1 MPNAKTVDARG
12 LPCPRPVIET
22 KKALEEIAEGSIT
35 VIVDRPEASENV
47 QRFAK
52 SQGCKVKVSQKEG
65 IFRIA
70 ISKSRPTQVE
80 AKRDDIVI
88 LITGDQFGTGDE
100 KPCRVLMKSFLSTLC
115 DSAAKP
121 AKIILMNSAVKLAA
135 EGSEVLEALQLLEEQ
150 GIEILSCGTCVDYYQ
165 LSNVLRAG
173 KISNM
178 YDTIQSLMSAEKVIK
193 I

>member
-1 MPNAKTVDARG
+1 MKTVDARG

-22 KKALEEIAEGSIT
+22 KKALKEIEEGSIT

-70 ISKSRPTQVE
+70 ISKTQSTKDE
-80 AKRDDIVI
+80 AKKHDVVVF
-88 LITGDQFGTGDE
+88 ITGEHLGTGDE
-100 KPCRVLMKSFLSTLC
+100 IPCKKLMKSFLETLC
-115 DSAAKP
+115 NSEAKP

-135 EGSEVLEALQLLEEQ
+135 EGSDVLEALQLLEEQ
-150 GIEILSCGTCVDYYQ
+150 GVQILSCGACVDYYQ
-165 LSNVLRAG
+165 LNNVLRAG
-173 KISNM
+173 KINNM
-178 YDTIQSLMSAEKVIK
+178 YDAIQSLMSAEKVIK

>member
-1 MPNAKTVDARG
+1 MKTVDARG

-22 KKALEEIAEGSIT
+22 KKALETIEKGSIT
-35 VIVDRPEASENV
+35 VIVDRPDASENV

-70 ISKSRPTQVE
+70 ISKTKSTQVE
-80 AKRDDIVI
+80 AKRDDTVI
-88 LITGDQFGTGDE
+88 LITGDKFGTGDE

-115 DSAAKP
+115 DSKAKP
-121 AKIILMNSAVKLAA
+121 VKIILMNSAVKLAA
-135 EGSEVLEALQLLEEQ
+135 EGSDVLEALLSLEEQ
-150 GIEILSCGTCVDYYQ
+150 GVEIFSCGACVDYYQ
-165 LSNVLRAG
+165 LNNVLKAG

-178 YDTIQSLMSAEKVIK
+178 YDAIQSLMSAAKVIT

>member
-22 KKALEEIAEGSIT
+22 KKALGEIEKGSIT
-35 VIVDRPEASENV
+35 VIVDKPEARDNV

-70 ISKSRPTQVE
+70 ISKTKTTQVE
-80 AKRDDIVI
+80 AKRNDIVI

-100 KPCRVLMKSFLSTLC
+100 IPCKKLMRSFLETLC
-115 DSAAKP
+115 DSEAKP

-135 EGSEVLEALQLLEEQ
+135 EGSEVLEALLSLEGNGVQ
-150 GIEILSCGTCVDYYQ
+150 IFSCGTCVDYYQ
-165 LSNVLRAG
+165 LNNVLRAG

-178 YDTIQSLMSAEKVIK
+178 YDAIQSLMSAEKVIK

>member
-1 MPNAKTVDARG
+1 MAEAKTVDARG

-22 KKALEEIAEGSIT
+22 KKALEEIKEGSIT

-70 ISKSRPTQVE
+70 IDKNQSTKAE
-80 AKRDDIVI
+80 AKKSDDVVF
-88 LITGDQFGTGDE
+88 ITTDKLGIGDE
-100 KPCRVLMKSFLSTLC
+100 KLGGILMKAFLNTLW
-115 DSAAKP
+115 DNEPKP
-121 AKIILMNSAVKLAA
+121 SRIIFMNSGVKLTV
-135 EGSEVLEALQLLEEQ
+135 EGSDVLEALMLLEQ
-150 GIEILSCGTCVDYYQ
+150 DGVQIFSCGTCLDYYGIKDK
-165 LSNVLRAG
+165 LTVG
-173 KISNM
+173 KVTNM
-178 YDTIQSLMSAEKVIK
+178 YETVHSLTSAGKVIK

>member
-1 MPNAKTVDARG
+1 MPEAKTVDARG

-22 KKALEEIAEGSIT
+22 KKALKEIKEGSIT
-35 VIVDRPEASENV
+35 VIVDRPEASDNV

-52 SQGCKVKVSQKEG
+52 SQGCKVKVSQKAG
-65 IFRIA
+65 VFRIA
-70 ISKSRPTQVE
+70 ISKAKPMQDE

-100 KPCRVLMKSFLSTLC
+100 IPCKKLMKSFLETLC
-115 DSAAKP
+115 DSEPKP

-135 EGSEVLEALQLLEEQ
+135 EGSEVLESLLSLEGNGVQ
-150 GIEILSCGTCVDYYQ
+150 IFSCGTCVDYYQ
-165 LSNVLRAG
+165 LNNVLRAG

-178 YDTIQSLMSAEKVIK
+178 YDAIQSLMSAEKVIK

>member
-1 MPNAKTVDARG
+1 MKTVDARG
-12 LPCPRPVIET
+12 LSCPRPVIET
-22 KKALEEIAEGSIT
+22 KKALEEIGRGSIT

-47 QRFAK
+47 QRFAR

-70 ISKSRPTQVE
+70 ISKAQPMKDE
-80 AKRDDIVI
+80 AKKLDIVI

-115 DSAAKP
+115 DYELKP
-121 AKIILMNSAVKLAA
+121 DKMIFMNSAVKLAT
-135 EGSEVLEALQLLEEQ
+135 EGSDVLEALQLLEEQ
-150 GIEILSCGTCVDYYQ
+150 GVEIFSCGACVDYYQ
-165 LSNVLRAG
+165 LNNVLRAG
-173 KISNM
+173 KINNM
-178 YDTIQSLMSAEKVIK
+178 YDAIQSLMSAEKVIT

>member
-1 MPNAKTVDARG
+1 MKKVDARG

-35 VIVDRPEASENV
+35 VIVDRPEARENV

-52 SQGCKVKVSQKEG
+52 SQGCKVRVSQKEG

-70 ISKSRPTQVE
+70 ISKTKPTQVE
-80 AKRDDIVI
+80 AKRNDIVI

-100 KPCRVLMKSFLSTLC
+100 IPCKKLMKSFLETLC
-115 DSAAKP
+115 NSEAKP

-135 EGSEVLEALQLLEEQ
+135 EGSDVLEALLSLEGNGVQ
-150 GIEILSCGTCVDYYQ
+150 IFSCGTCVDYYQ
-165 LSNVLRAG
+165 LNNVLRAG

-178 YDTIQSLMSAEKVIK
+178 YDAIQSLMSAEKVIK

>member
-22 KKALEEIAEGSIT
+22 KKALGEIEKGSIT
-35 VIVDRPEASENV
+35 VIVDRPEARDNV

-70 ISKSRPTQVE
+70 ISKTKTTQVE
-80 AKRDDIVI
+80 AKRNDIVI

-100 KPCRVLMKSFLSTLC
+100 IPCKKLMKSFLETLC
-115 DSAAKP
+115 DSEAKP

-135 EGSEVLEALQLLEEQ
+135 EGSDVLEALLSLEEN
-150 GIEILSCGTCVDYYQ
+150 GVEISSCGTCVDYYQ
-165 LSNVLRAG
+165 LGNVLRAG
-173 KISNM
+173 KMSNM
-178 YDTIQSLMSAEKVIK
+178 YDAIQSLMSAEKVIK

>member
-1 MPNAKTVDARG
+1 MKTVDARG

-22 KKALEEIAEGSIT
+22 KKALKEIGKGSIT

-70 ISKSRPTQVE
+70 ISKAQPMQVE
-80 AKRDDIVI
+80 AKKHDIVI
-88 LITGDQFGTGDE
+88 FITGDHLGTGDE
-100 KPCRVLMKSFLSTLC
+100 KPGRVLMKSFLSTLC
-115 DSAAKP
+115 DNEPKP
-121 AKIILMNSAVKLAA
+121 AKIILMNSGVKLAA
-135 EGSEVLEALQLLEEQ
+135 EGSDVLEALLLLE
-150 GIEILSCGTCVDYYQ
+150 GDGVKIFSCGACLEYYKVKDA
-165 LSNVLRAG
+165 LKVG
-173 KISNM
+173 KINDM
-178 YDTIQSLMSAEKVIK
+178 YYTIQSLMSASKVIK

>member
-1 MPNAKTVDARG
+1 MKTVDARG

-22 KKALEEIAEGSIT
+22 KKALKEIGEGSIT

-70 ISKSRPTQVE
+70 ISKAQPMQVE
-80 AKRDDIVI
+80 AKKHDIVI
-88 LITGDQFGTGDE
+88 FITGDHLGTGDE
-100 KPCRVLMKSFLSTLC
+100 KPGRVLMKSFLSTLC
-115 DSAAKP
+115 DNEPKP
-121 AKIILMNSAVKLAA
+121 AKIILMNSGVKLAA
-135 EGSEVLEALQLLEEQ
+135 EGSDVLEALLLLE
-150 GIEILSCGTCVDYYQ
+150 GDGVKIFSCGACLEYYKVKDA
-165 LSNVLRAG
+165 LKVG
-173 KISNM
+173 KINDM
-178 YDTIQSLMSAEKVIK
+178 YYTIQSLMSASKVIK

>member
-1 MPNAKTVDARG
+1 MKTVDARG

-22 KKALEEIAEGSIT
+22 KKALEEIGNGSIT
-35 VIVDRPEASENV
+35 VIVDRAEAKENV

-70 ISKSRPTQVE
+70 ISKAQPM
-80 AKRDDIVI
+80 RDDAGKKDAVI
-88 LITGDQFGTGDE
+88 FITGEDFGTGDE
-100 KPCRVLMKSFLSTLC
+100 IPCKKLMKIFLDTLC
-115 DSAAKP
+115 DYEPKP
-121 AKIILMNSAVKLAA
+121 AKIILINSAVKLVA
-135 EGSEVLEALQLLEEQ
+135 EGSDVLKALQLLEEK
-150 GIEILSCGTCVDYYQ
+150 GVEIFSCDACVQYYKLSDK
-165 LSNVLRAG
+165 LRAG
-173 KISNM
+173 KINNM